1 MVSGSQ
7 KYRLFYVN
15 NGGYLHLSN
24 LTIASCDVN
33 SQTGGA
39 IYLTGHGSTVTMN
52 NVRIVDNV
60 MQNGHGIIYAGQ
72 GSTVIMSNVGFVNN
86 IIQNGRGI
94 VYATSSS
101 SIYVTNSAFLGNRA
115 TYGGVFALY
124 DNAKMYMNNS
134 NGTNNSAIL
143 GSGGVFFARLN
154 SEINIKSSSF
164 TDNYATISGGV
175 LAVDTGASFELDA
188 CQLRKNFAN
197 VDGGGISSYEHH
209 PNLLPYT
216 FFQTKALLI

>member
-1 MVSGSQ
+1 MSSAVGS
-7 KYRLFYVN
+7 L
-15 NGGYLHLSN
+15 L
-24 LTIASCDVN
+24 
-33 SQTGGA
+33 
-39 IYLTGHGSTVTMN
+39 
-52 NVRIVDNV
+52 
-60 MQNGHGIIYAGQ
+60 
-72 GSTVIMSNVGFVNN
+72 
-86 IIQNGRGI
+86 
-94 VYATSSS
+94 
-101 SIYVTNSAFLGNRA
+101 TNSAFLGNRA

-175 LAVDTGASFELDA
+175 LAVDTGASFKLDA

-209 PNLLPYT
+209 PNLLPYLFSNEGFT
-216 FFQTKALLI
+216 DLNGEGTQNNNS